1 MSANQS
7 VQQLLAAG
15 FSESGITAFEYDIAL
30 SDTTSL
36 CVWFEDGEVSD
47 VYIDNFG
54 AGIEYSITGTWNVDE
69 IIKFKNSLLAQPTQR
84 PQLYVSGISMVTC
97 KSSQIAED
105 EIAYR
110 QEDLK

>member
-7 VQQLLAAG
+7 VQKLLAAG

-36 CVWFEDGEVSD
+36 CVWFEGDKVSD
-47 VYIDNFG
+47 AYIDNFG
-54 AGIEYSITGTWNVDE
+54 AGIEYSITGMWNVDE
-69 IIKFKNSLLAQPTQR
+69 IIKFKNALLAQPTQR
-84 PQLYVSGISMVTC
+84 PQLYVSSISMVTDE
-97 KSSQIAED
+97 SSQIAED

-110 QEDLK
+110 QEVMG